1 MRVFAKSDAMQ
12 LLVCLALK
20 HWLPCTTDSTGSRGV
35 GSESEHRNRESLS
48 QVWYSAVRVLHGGV
62 AVVGDKGTLEPH
74 LFTILPRELFSIPPN
89 LMSTKVEKATSSS
102 GLSRG
107 IPWRTAL

>member
-1 MRVFAKSDAMQ
+1 MFAKSDAMQ

-20 HWLPCTTDSTGSRGV
+20 HWLPCTTDSTGSRGA
-35 GSESEHRNRESLS
+35 GSESEHRNRESFS

-62 AVVGDKGTLEPH
+62 AVVGDEGTLEPH
-74 LFTILPRELFSIPPN
+74 LFTILSENFFNPPN